1 MDGPPAS
8 WDALLETTG
17 RLRSGDRY
25 GFVFPGRESGLFG
38 HFFELHAMA
47 GGTMFPDPPSPVPS
61 LDDDAGRWAL
71 TILKQLY
78 DRAAPR
84 QTPDWHYDEVAA
96 CFRDG
101 HAAMSSDWPGGF
113 YTYEDRES
121 SAVAGKY
128 DLALYP
134 EGPAGLHIYSG
145 SHTFAI
151 PATVTDRPAAL
162 ALLRFLTSR
171 ESQAL
176 EARLGTLPARTDALQ
191 DARDAAPDGSLA
203 QRRWDLLEQ
212 AVEAALLPPR
222 HPNYAAVEDAIW
234 SGVRE
239 TLIGTRSVDEALRAT
254 QEQATRAAYG
264 EGDR

>member
-1 MDGPPAS
+1 
-8 WDALLETTG
+8 
-17 RLRSGDRY
+17 
-25 GFVFPGRESGLFG
+25 
-38 HFFELHAMA
+38 
-47 GGTMFPDPPSPVPS
+47 MFPEPGSPVPS

-71 TILKQLY
+71 TLLKDLY
-78 DRAAPR
+78 DHAAPR
-84 QTPDWHYDEVAA
+84 ETPDWHYDEVAA

-113 YTYEDRES
+113 YTYEDPET
-121 SAVAGKY
+121 SAVAGRY

-134 EGPAGLHIYSG
+134 QGPAGLHIYSG
-145 SHTFAI
+145 AHTFAI
-151 PATVTDRPAAL
+151 PTTVRDRPAAL

-191 DARDAAPDGSLA
+191 DARDAAPEGSLA
-203 QRRWDLLEQ
+203 QRRWSLLEQ

-222 HPNYAAVEDAIW
+222 HPHYAAVEDAIW

-239 TLIGTRSVDEALRAT
+239 ALIGTVSIEDALRTT
-254 QEQATRAAYG
+254 QARATRAAHG
-264 EGDR
+264 EGSA